1 MREGEDGGE
10 VGRTGRKEVGERMY
24 VCVCV
29 IAGMWEANCKL
40 KGSLVMSTV

>member
-10 VGRTGRKEVGERMY
+10 VGRTGRKEVGERMCAC

-29 IAGMWEANCKL
+29 CSEDKGCGRQIAN
-40 KGSLVMSTV
+40 